1 MLVLR
6 RKERAAEGRRGNE
19 EDEGGVCTA
28 SMAVEA
34 RK

>member
-6 RKERAAEGRRGNE
+6 RRDKAADGRRGNE
-19 EDEGGVCTA
+19 EDEGGVCKA
-28 SMAVEA
+28 SMAVEV